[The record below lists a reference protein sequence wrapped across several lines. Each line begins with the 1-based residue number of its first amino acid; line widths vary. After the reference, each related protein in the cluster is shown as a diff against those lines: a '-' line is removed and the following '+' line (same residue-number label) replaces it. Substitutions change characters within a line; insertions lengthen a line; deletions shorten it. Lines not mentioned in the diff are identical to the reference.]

1 MRGQEPMSPYTTIA
15 IPDSSVSDNSDLRMK
30 TEKLFQIS
38 RIAAIFKVDEIL
50 IYHDPFLKPSHAR
63 RERKKIISILKYIEC
78 PQYLRKRLI
87 PLSRDTAAVGILSPL
102 AIPHHIKTRDLK
114 QNEIREAAIFL
125 NQNRVMAA
133 VGGTELLAVEG
144 WKKSLK
150 EKTLRVTVQIIKK
163 DGRFIAKVVSK
174 PPSGIYWGYRVNS
187 SENVLSKALLNRNEY
202 KIATSRSCEILTKL
216 KRESRQNKD
225 LLIAFGGPYDG
236 IPEMLK
242 TERKKISDVFDTCIS
257 SLNKYGTRSLRL
269 EESMM
274 ITFSRLQDYL

>member
-1 MRGQEPMSPYTTIA
+1 MTPYTTIA

-38 RIAAIFKVDEIL
+38 RIAAIFKVEEIL
-50 IYHDPFLKPSHAR
+50 IYHDPYLKPSHAR
-63 RERKKIISILKYIEC
+63 RERKKIESILKYIEC

-102 AIPHHIKTRDLK
+102 AIPHHTKSRDLK

-125 NQNRVMAA
+125 NQNKVVAA
-133 VGGTELLAVEG
+133 VGGPELLEVDG

-150 EKTLRVTVQIIKK
+150 EKTLRVTVQIVKK
-163 DGRFIAKVVSK
+163 DGKFQARIVSK
-174 PPSGIYWGYRVNS
+174 PPTETYWGYKVNY

-202 KIATSRSCEILTKL
+202 KIATSRSCGTLTNFKGERSQ
-216 KRESRQNKD
+216 KRN

-242 TERKKISDVFDTCIS
+242 TERKKISDVFDTCVS

-269 EESMM
+269 EEAMM
-274 ITFSRLQDYL
+274 ITFSRLQDYI

>member
-1 MRGQEPMSPYTTIA
+1 
-15 IPDSSVSDNSDLRMK
+15 MK

-38 RIAAIFKVDEIL
+38 RIAAIFKVEEIL
-50 IYHDPFLKPSHAR
+50 IYHDPYLKPSHAK
-63 RERKKIISILKYIEC
+63 RERKKIESILKYIEC

-102 AIPHHIKTRDLK
+102 AIPHHTKSRDLK

-125 NQNRVMAA
+125 NQNKVVAA
-133 VGGTELLAVEG
+133 VGGTELLEVDG

-150 EKTLRVTVQIIKK
+150 AKTLRVTVQIAKK
-163 DGRFIAKVVSK
+163 DGKFQARIVSK
-174 PPSGIYWGYRVNS
+174 PPTEIYWGYKVNS

-202 KIATSRSCEILTKL
+202 KIATSRSCETLTNFRGERSQ
-216 KRESRQNKD
+216 KRN

-236 IPEMLK
+236 IPEMLR

-269 EESMM
+269 EEAMM
-274 ITFSRLQDYL
+274 ITFSRLQDHI

>member
-1 MRGQEPMSPYTTIA
+1 MTPHKTIA

-38 RIAAIFKVDEIL
+38 RIAAIFKVEEIL
-50 IYHDPFLKPSHAR
+50 IYHDPYLKPSHAR
-63 RERKKIISILKYIEC
+63 RERKKIESILKYIEC

-102 AIPHHIKTRDLK
+102 AIPHHTKSRDLK

-125 NQNRVMAA
+125 NQNKVVAA
-133 VGGTELLAVEG
+133 VGGPELLEVDG

-150 EKTLRVTVQIIKK
+150 EKTLRVTVQIVKK
-163 DGRFIAKVVSK
+163 DGKFQARIVSK
-174 PPSGIYWGYRVNS
+174 PPTETYWGYKVNY

-202 KIATSRSCEILTKL
+202 KIATSRSCGTLTNFKGERSQ
-216 KRESRQNKD
+216 KRN

-242 TERKKISDVFDTCIS
+242 TERKKISDVFDTCVS

-269 EESMM
+269 EEAMM
-274 ITFSRLQDYL
+274 ITFSRLQDYI

>member
-1 MRGQEPMSPYTTIA
+1 MAPYTTIA

-38 RIAAIFKVDEIL
+38 RIAAIFKVEEIL
-50 IYHDPFLKPSHAR
+50 IYHDPYLKPSHAR
-63 RERKKIISILKYIEC
+63 RERKKIESILKYIEC

-102 AIPHHIKTRDLK
+102 AIPHHTKSRDLK

-125 NQNRVMAA
+125 NQNKVVAA
-133 VGGTELLAVEG
+133 VGGTELLEVDG

-150 EKTLRVTVQIIKK
+150 EKTLRVTVQIVKK
-163 DGRFIAKVVSK
+163 DGKFRAKIVSK
-174 PPSGIYWGYRVNS
+174 PPTETYWGYKVNY

-202 KIATSRSCEILTKL
+202 KIATSRSCGTLTNFKGERSQ
-216 KRESRQNKD
+216 KKN

-242 TERKKISDVFDTCIS
+242 TERKKINDVFDTCVS

-269 EESMM
+269 EEAMM
-274 ITFSRLQDYL
+274 ITFSRLQDYF

>member
-1 MRGQEPMSPYTTIA
+1 MTTHTTIA

-38 RIAAIFKVDEIL
+38 RIAAIFKVEEFL
-50 IYHDPFLKPSHAR
+50 IYHDPYLKPSHAR
-63 RERKKIISILKYIEC
+63 RERKKIESILKYIEC
-78 PQYLRKRLI
+78 PQYLRRRLI

-102 AIPHHIKTRDLK
+102 AIPHHTKSKELK
-114 QNEIREAAIFL
+114 HNEIREAAIFL
-125 NQNRVMAA
+125 NQNQVMAV
-133 VGGTELLAVEG
+133 VGGTELLEVDG

-150 EKTLRVTVQIIKK
+150 EKTLRVTVQIMKK
-163 DGRFIAKVVSK
+163 NGKFHARIVSK
-174 PPSGIYWGYRVNS
+174 PPTGTYWGYKVNS
-187 SENVLSKALLNRNEY
+187 SENVLSKALLNRNDY
-202 KIATSRSCEILTKL
+202 KIATSRSCEILTNFKGE
-216 KRESRQNKD
+216 RSQNRN

-242 TERKKISDVFDTCIS
+242 TERKKISDVFDTCVS

-269 EESMM
+269 EEAMM

>member
-1 MRGQEPMSPYTTIA
+1 MTPYTTIA
-15 IPDSSVSDNSDLRMK
+15 IPDSCVSDNSDLRMK

-38 RIAAIFKVDEIL
+38 RIAAIFKVEEIL

-102 AIPHHIKTRDLK
+102 ATPHHIKTRELK
-114 QNEIREAAIFL
+114 QNEIREGAIFL
-125 NQNRVMAA
+125 NQNKVMAA
-133 VGGTELLAVEG
+133 VGGTELLEVEG

-150 EKTLRVTVQIIKK
+150 EKTLRVTVRILKK
-163 DGRFIAKVVSK
+163 DGKFQAKIISK
-174 PPSGIYWGYRVNS
+174 PPSGIYWGYKVNS
-187 SENVLSKALLNRNEY
+187 SENTLSKALQNRKEY
-202 KIATSRSCEILTKL
+202 KIATSRSCEIITSFKEE
-216 KRESRQNKD
+216 KIHNKD

-236 IPEMLK
+236 IPDMLK

-274 ITFSRLQDYL
+274 ITLSRLQDYM